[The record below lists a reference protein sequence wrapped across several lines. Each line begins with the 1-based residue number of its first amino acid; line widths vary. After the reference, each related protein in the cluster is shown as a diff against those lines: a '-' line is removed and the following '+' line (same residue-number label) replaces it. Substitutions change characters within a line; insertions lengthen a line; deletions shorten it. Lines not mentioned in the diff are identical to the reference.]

1 MGACTECRLAKVKC
15 EQSFPCGRCQRLG
28 KNCIPHESRQG
39 QNPSRRK
46 RQRTDPKVPAVPG
59 IVRLEGMLITE
70 SRKDHYALKHIV
82 RQWIALSIK
91 RRSFKLWARAGNLA
105 EACGVS
111 MDEILSDKNEEHRS
125 MDFIHR
131 MITSPTEDQLIIGK
145 QPMKPNDVPD
155 ILWKAVGMPTDE
167 RMEQALNSRWIIVR
181 EVIQGTIR
189 FYVSPGFVQTIGVSQ
204 STMEATFRAN
214 QMEVSSLFYPQHT
227 KNNQGKD
234 YMAAFVQQLALHS
247 KPGIPPKPSKTP
259 NVKILVGKDKQ
270 EKVVDQLLCI
280 YIQHMD
286 ISFSLFEFMDPNAQK
301 VTTMNDQQTDLNHL
315 DDFYLDLDS
324 VDGGIDDFKMICDLF
339 KSS

>member
-46 RQRTDPKVPAVPG
+46 RQRTDPKVTG
-59 IVRLEGMLITE
+59 DVRLERMLITE
-70 SRKDHYALKHIV
+70 ARKDHYALKHIV

-131 MITSPTEDQLIIGK
+131 MITSPTEDQLVIGK
-145 QPMKPNDVPD
+145 QPLKPNDVPD
-155 ILWKAVGMPTDE
+155 ILWKAVGRPTDE
-167 RMEQALNSRWIIVR
+167 HMEQALNSRWIIVR

-189 FYVSPGFVQTIGVSQ
+189 FYISPGFVQTIGVSR
-204 STMEATFRAN
+204 STLEATFRAN
-214 QMEVSSLFYPQHT
+214 QMDVANLLYPQHAM
-227 KNNQGKD
+227 NNQQQD
-234 YMAAFVQQLALHS
+234 YMTSLAQQLALHS
-247 KPGIPPKPSKTP
+247 KPGIPPKPSRIP

-270 EKVVDQLLCI
+270 EKVVDQLVCLH
-280 YIQHMD
+280 IQRMD
-286 ISFSLFEFMDPNAQK
+286 VSFVLFEFVDPNAKK
-301 VTTMNDQQTDLNHL
+301 VATNDQEKDEINL
-315 DDFYLDLDS
+315 DSFYLDLDS
-324 VDGGIDDFKMICDLF
+324 VEGGIDDFKMICDLL
-339 KSS
+339 KDS